1 MEWLARSGTEKR
13 WCSPVVGRTEK
24 EHREVEMD
32 REETPQRDILV
43 EKIMLPPMSVS
54 PDAPAREA
62 LKIMRDNNV
71 PGVPVVGPNG
81 KLEGF
86 ITDGHLLE
94 SALPQY
100 MKLMESMSFVP
111 EAADKWVHYLT
122 EAADKPVR
130 EVMSRKVS
138 QVELGRSEL
147 AVAHRMVH
155 DGVSSVVITRNG
167 EVVGIVNRLDLYAA
181 IEGID

>member
-1 MEWLARSGTEKR
+1 VSG
-13 WCSPVVGRTEK
+13 
-24 EHREVEMD
+24 
-32 REETPQRDILV
+32 EERPRRDIQV
-43 EKIMLPPMSVS
+43 EKIMHPAVCVGPE
-54 PDAPAREA
+54 APAREA

-71 PGVPVVGPNG
+71 PGVPVVGPDG
-81 KLEGF
+81 ELEGF

-100 MKLMESMSFVP
+100 MKLMENLSFVP
-111 EAADKWVHYLT
+111 ERADSWVHYFT

-130 EVMSRKVS
+130 EVMSREVS
-138 QVELGRSEL
+138 QIELGKSEL

-155 DGVSSVVITRNG
+155 DGVSSVVITKDG
-167 EVVGIVNRLDLYAA
+167 EVVGIVSRLDLYAA

>member
-1 MEWLARSGTEKR
+1 LMAHGSGTETYPTF
-13 WCSPVVGRTEK
+13 PVSREK
-24 EHREVEMD
+24 ENWEVEVD
-32 REETPQRDILV
+32 HERKPRRDVEI
-43 EKIMLPPMSVS
+43 EKIMRPAVCVE
-54 PDAPAREA
+54 PDTTAREA

-71 PGVPVVGPNG
+71 PGVPVVGPDRR
-81 KLEGF
+81 LEGF
-86 ITDGHLLE
+86 VTDGHLLE

-100 MKLMESMSFVP
+100 MKLMDSLSFVP
-111 EAADKWVHYLT
+111 ESADNWVHYLT

-130 EVMSRKVS
+130 EVMGRKVS
-138 QVELGRSEL
+138 QIELGRSEL

>member
-1 MEWLARSGTEKR
+1 MSG
-13 WCSPVVGRTEK
+13 
-24 EHREVEMD
+24 
-32 REETPQRDILV
+32 EERPRRDIQV
-43 EKIMLPPMSVS
+43 ESIMRPSVS
-54 PDAPAREA
+54 IGPDAPAREA

-71 PGVPVVGPNG
+71 PGVPVVGSDG

-100 MKLMESMSFVP
+100 MKLMENMSFVP
-111 EAADKWVHYLT
+111 EVADRWVHYLT

-130 EVMSRKVS
+130 EIMSREVS

-155 DGVSSVVITRNG
+155 DGVSSVVITRG
-167 EVVGIVNRLDLYAA
+167 GKVVGLVNRLDLYAA

>member
-1 MEWLARSGTEKR
+1 VS
-13 WCSPVVGRTEK
+13 S
-24 EHREVEMD
+24 
-32 REETPQRDILV
+32 EETPRGDIQV
-43 EKIMLPPMSVS
+43 EKIMRPAVCVG

-71 PGVPVVGPNG
+71 PGVPVVGADG

-86 ITDGHLLE
+86 VTDGHLLE

-100 MKLMESMSFVP
+100 MKLMDSLSFVP
-111 EAADKWVHYLT
+111 ESADNWVHYLT

-130 EVMSRKVS
+130 EVMSREVS

-155 DGVSSVVITRNG
+155 DGVSSVVITRDG